1 MSTPDDQ
8 NVERGQVVPPWKR
21 GEKTSSTGKT
31 AGEIAKAA
39 GVDTGSRP
47 AAGPAPRGVVSST
60 PSASANNGPAS
71 SSAPTPS
78 APPAPPSAGQGSAGP
93 GSAGQGAGGSGA
105 GSSGPNPVSQSQPA
119 QGEPGKNQPSQSKP
133 GPNKPGPSQPSPNQ
147 PGPQPGPARPSNQGS
162 VPASNRPQSSSAA
175 LAAAAG
181 SAGGPQQPSPP
192 QPGAQPGG
200 PTESKPFVES
210 DTRNIPRNDLAKKDE
225 LPDLDAIHHV
235 EASREAK
242 AAARAQSLTIPSRS
256 GVGVPLR
263 AAVQI
268 RRVDP
273 WSVFKVVGVLAI
285 VGFFIWMIAVA
296 VLYGVLGGMG
306 VWDQI
311 NSSFGTLVEGEG
323 QSTGDLIGTGMV
335 FGFSAVFGIIGAIL
349 ITGIAT
355 ISAYIYNVCADMV
368 GGFEVTLADL
378 D

>member
-1 MSTPDDQ
+1 MP
-8 NVERGQVVPPWKR
+8 
-21 GEKTSSTGKT
+21 
-31 AGEIAKAA
+31 AG
-39 GVDTGSRP
+39 
-47 AAGPAPRGVVSST
+47 
-60 PSASANNGPAS
+60 
-71 SSAPTPS
+71 
-78 APPAPPSAGQGSAGP
+78 
-93 GSAGQGAGGSGA
+93 
-105 GSSGPNPVSQSQPA
+105 
-119 QGEPGKNQPSQSKP
+119 
-133 GPNKPGPSQPSPNQ
+133 
-147 PGPQPGPARPSNQGS
+147 
-162 VPASNRPQSSSAA
+162 NRPQSSSAA

-181 SAGGPQQPSPP
+181 SAAGPQSGPQQSGPQQPGP
-192 QPGAQPGG
+192 QQGGPQLQKPSPGG

-210 DTRNIPRNDLAKKDE
+210 DTRNIPRNELAKKDE

-242 AAARAQSLTIPSRS
+242 AAARAQSQTIPSRS

>member
-47 AAGPAPRGVVSST
+47 AAGPPPRGVVSST
-60 PSASANNGPAS
+60 PSAPAKGGPAQPS
-71 SSAPTPS
+71 APSSAPAPS
-78 APPAPPSAGQGSAGP
+78 SPSNAQAPSEPSSSGQGSSGQGSAG
-93 GSAGQGAGGSGA
+93 QDRA
-105 GSSGPNPVSQSQPA
+105 GSSGPNPAVQNQSVQNQPA
-119 QGEPGKNQPSQSKP
+119 KNQP
-133 GPNKPGPSQPSPNQ
+133 GANQ
-147 PGPQPGPARPSNQGS
+147 PGPPQGPARPSAQGS
-162 VPASNRPQSSSAA
+162 APAGSRPQSSSAA

-181 SAGGPQQPSPP
+181 NNAAGATPSSSQQGGPQQQKP
-192 QPGAQPGG
+192 APGG

-210 DTRNIPRNDLAKKDE
+210 DTRNIPRNELANRDE

-235 EASREAK
+235 EASKEAK
-242 AAARAQSLTIPSRS
+242 AAARAQSQTIPSRS
-256 GVGVPLR
+256 GVGAPLR

-273 WSVFKVVGVLAI
+273 WSVFKVTGVLAI

-349 ITGIAT
+349 LTGLAT